1 MTSNEDIEL
10 VKNSASTGGV
20 TGQNQD
26 NELTN
31 RTRNRRDEPS
41 SSMSTA
47 KKVIVGVAILLAL
60 ALIIGIV
67 IIVITTQN
75 DEKHNDEKPID
86 TIPAEG
92 DVTTTLKTTMLINCP
107 VDDPRYSGIAE
118 PGGTGAYRLVNG
130 QCYFFE
136 RTLMSYEEAKVNCGT
151 KFNSSGGILFEPKTS
166 QIINNIT
173 DLSKSIF
180 NNDNGYVS
188 WIGVNDFTKD
198 GTFVYTSNNEP
209 FTIKLPWFSEEGNNN
224 ENGCVALLKA
234 YFWDQFNCS
243 NQWASICER
252 KNTE

>member
-1 MTSNEDIEL
+1 MTSNENIEL

-31 RTRNRRDEPS
+31 RTRNRRDEPNN
-41 SSMSTA
+41 SMSTA
-47 KKVIVGVAILLAL
+47 KKVGGVVAILLAL
-60 ALIIGIV
+60 ALIIGIPV
-67 IIVITTQN
+67 GIFVG
-75 DEKHNDEKPID
+75 KEKPND

-92 DVTTTLKTTMLINCP
+92 DDTTTPKTTILINCP
-107 VDDPRYSGIAE
+107 VDDPRYSGLAE
-118 PGGTGAYRLVNG
+118 PGGEGAYRFVDG

-166 QIINNIT
+166 QIITNIT

-180 NNDNGYVS
+180 SDQQGHGYIS
-188 WIGVNDFTKD
+188 WIGVNDFAND

-209 FTIKLPWFSEEGNNN
+209 FTMELPWFSEEGNNN
-224 ENGCVALLKA
+224 ENGCVALFKA
-234 YFWDQFNCS
+234 YFWDQFPCS

>member
-1 MTSNEDIEL
+1 MTSKEEIEL

-31 RTRNRRDEPS
+31 RTPNRRDEPS

-47 KKVIVGVAILLAL
+47 KKVGVGVAILLAL
-60 ALIIGIV
+60 ALIIGIP
-67 IIVITTQN
+67 IGITT
-75 DEKHNDEKPID
+75 HNDEKPQD
-86 TIPAEG
+86 TTPAEG
-92 DVTTTLKTTMLINCP
+92 DVTTTLKTTILINCP
-107 VDDPRYSGIAE
+107 VDDPRYSGMAE
-118 PGGTGAYRLVNG
+118 PGGQGAYRFVDG

-136 RTLMSYEEAKVNCGT
+136 RTLMTYEETKVNCGT
-151 KFNSSGGILFEPKTS
+151 KFGSSGGILFEPKTS
-166 QIINNIT
+166 QIINAIT

-180 NNDNGYVS
+180 INAQGNGYVS

-209 FTIKLPWFSEEGNNN
+209 FTIGLPWFTEEGKNN
-224 ENGCVALLKA
+224 EYGCVALFNA
-234 YFWDQFNCS
+234 YFFDKFICS
-243 NQWASICER
+243 RKWASICER